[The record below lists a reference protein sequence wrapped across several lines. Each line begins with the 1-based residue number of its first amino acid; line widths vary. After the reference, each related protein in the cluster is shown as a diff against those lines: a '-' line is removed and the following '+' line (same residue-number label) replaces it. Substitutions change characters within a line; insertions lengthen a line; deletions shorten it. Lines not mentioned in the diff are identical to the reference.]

1 MRTSILLVACWSRY
15 YWMGFYRVELKWSLG
30 SHHWILPGQINAI
43 LQMVILSPPTKIN
56 DMCLLP
62 LNRAFGDA
70 SFAGYFTRINK
81 SMTGLCPC
89 GECSN
94 WAEFI
99 WPSEF
104 GMKPSVLSSL
114 HCALCSQLRHRFRQ
128 RSDSMLISMKAR
140 RLNKV
145 RGSSCIEMTM

>member
-70 SFAGYFTRINK
+70 SLAGHFTRINK
-81 SMTGLCPC
+81 SMTGLCLC
-89 GECSN
+89 GE
-94 WAEFI
+94 WA
-99 WPSEF
+99 SEF
-104 GMKPSVLSSL
+104 GIKLSVLSSP
-114 HCALCSQLRHRFRQ
+114 HWAICSHLRHRFWQ
-128 RSDSMLISMKAR
+128 RSDSMYILMKAR
-140 RLNKV
+140 RLIKV
-145 RGSSCIEMTM
+145 RGSGCIEIKM